1 MISSLYPIC
10 PSKYTLR
17 ISNAEILNSGMS
29 WLQWI
34 NPAVAYQAADTVV
47 TFIVPVKTV
56 ASRLNDRFQIQQL
69 GPLLEHTNLVYF

>member
-1 MISSLYPIC
+1 
-10 PSKYTLR
+10 
-17 ISNAEILNSGMS
+17 MS